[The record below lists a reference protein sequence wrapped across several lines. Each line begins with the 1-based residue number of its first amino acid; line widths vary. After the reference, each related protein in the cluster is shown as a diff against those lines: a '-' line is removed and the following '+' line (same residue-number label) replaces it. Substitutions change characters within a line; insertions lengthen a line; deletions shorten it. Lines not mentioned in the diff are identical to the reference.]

1 VLLDR
6 LACLAAIGLELDR
19 RPVFERALWT
29 FIKVYEQGFDD
40 NGVPLLSVT
49 PPRIAAQRL
58 WERWSSG

>member
-1 VLLDR
+1 LSGPVKATSWGVLLDR

-40 NGVPLLSVT
+40 NGVPCC
-49 PPRIAAQRL
+49 R
-58 WERWSSG
+58 